1 MTTAQCTIN
10 FEFHSRD
17 EQLLSKWKEPVR
29 ENLSELFRNP
39 GIANET
45 LLVDCEE
52 DRD

>member
-1 MTTAQCTIN
+1 MATVQCTIN
-10 FEFHSRD
+10 LEINSID
-17 EQLLSKWKEPVR
+17 KQLLSKCKEPVTK
-29 ENLSELFRNP
+29 NLSELFRNP